1 MIISVMKNYESIRE
15 AVKAAQSGDSEAYG
29 YLYKKSYREKY
40 YIALKYM
47 RNDTDAED
55 VLSDAYLRAWEKL
68 STLENPDVFSTWLGQ
83 IVARTA
89 INALNKKK
97 PLLFSSS
104 TNEEVDEPLIPDIP
118 DERIDTQPELSYT
131 TKERSEII
139 ESMLDSL
146 TDSQRLCVVMYYMEG
161 MTAPEIADILE
172 CPVSTVKSRL
182 KYAKDNLHKQADLL
196 QKKGYNFYGI
206 APVPFF
212 LYLLELDAA
221 EQGAALSI
229 LAVGTASA
237 GGFMASVGGK
247 IVAGIIGSA
256 LVAGLTIGGVALRG
270 DSTDVSTI
278 SAPTS
283 TESPSQIN
291 TSKPDALTDTDMS
304 ENREISDD
312 ELQNLISGGLS
323 KKDLEMLLLYAPAE
337 MNGEMTKDE
346 ISNMIRGALLDAGDE
361 APPLIQKLA
370 PDYIPEHTTTIKSE
384 AINTFIS
391 AITDYHIEGK
401 DTTLPD
407 VPVVGDRVYIGGRN
421 ASSQA
426 VHGKKI
432 IWKECTIKSISLKNN
447 EIAISYTRNGNLR
460 VIKNGSYG
468 IGEAVT
474 HDQTA
479 LLKPEENG
487 RFRIYRIIM
496 QPSA

>member
-1 MIISVMKNYESIRE
+1 MKKDFESIRE
-15 AVKAAQSGDSEAYG
+15 AVEAAQRGDSEAYG

-68 STLENPDVFSTWLGQ
+68 TTLKNPDLFCTWLGQ

-97 PLLFSSS
+97 PLLFASAADGDS
-104 TNEEVDEPLIPDIP
+104 DEPLIPDLP
-118 DERIDTQPELSYT
+118 DERIEIQPELSYT

-139 ESMLDSL
+139 ESMLDALS
-146 TDSQRLCVVMYYMEG
+146 DEQRVCIVMYYMEG

-212 LYLLELDAA
+212 LYLLELDAT

-278 SAPTS
+278 SSPTS

-291 TSKPDALTDTDMS
+291 TSKPNAPTDADIS
-304 ENREISDD
+304 ENIEISDD
-312 ELQNLISGGLS
+312 ELQNLVSGGLS

-370 PDYIPEHTTTIKSE
+370 PDYIPAHTTTIKSE

-391 AITDYHIEGK
+391 AITDYRINGK

-421 ASSQA
+421 ASSQKIQ
-426 VHGKKI
+426 GKNI
-432 IWKECTIKSISLKNN
+432 IWKKCAIKRISMNN
-447 EIAISYTRNGNLR
+447 NKIAISYTRNGNLR

-479 LLKPEENG
+479 LLKPDENG
-487 RFRIYRIIM
+487 QFTIYRIIM

>member
-1 MIISVMKNYESIRE
+1 MKKDFESIRE
-15 AVKAAQSGDSEAYG
+15 AVEAAQRGDSEAYG

-68 STLENPDVFSTWLGQ
+68 TTLKNPDLFCTWLGQ

-97 PLLFSSS
+97 PLLFASAADGDS
-104 TNEEVDEPLIPDIP
+104 DEPLIPDLP
-118 DERIDTQPELSYT
+118 DERIEIQPELSYT

-139 ESMLDSL
+139 ESMLDALS
-146 TDSQRLCVVMYYMEG
+146 DEQRVCIVMYYMEG
-161 MTAPEIADILE
+161 MTAPEIADILG

-212 LYLLELDAA
+212 LYLLELEAA
-221 EQGAALSI
+221 EQGATLSV

-256 LVAGLTIGGVALRG
+256 LVAGLTIGGVALWDG
-270 DSTDVSTI
+270 SNDSTK
-278 SAPTS
+278 SAPIS
-283 TESPSQIN
+283 TEAPPQNN

-370 PDYIPEHTTTIKSE
+370 PDYIPAHTTTIKSE

-391 AITDYHIEGK
+391 AITDYRINGK

-407 VPVVGDRVYIGGRN
+407 MPVVGDRVYIGGRN
-421 ASSQA
+421 ASSQKIQ
-426 VHGKKI
+426 GKNI
-432 IWKECTIKSISLKNN
+432 IWKKCAIKRISMNN
-447 EIAISYTRNGNLR
+447 NKIAISYTRNGNLR

-479 LLKPEENG
+479 LLKPDENG
-487 RFRIYRIIM
+487 QFTIYRIIM